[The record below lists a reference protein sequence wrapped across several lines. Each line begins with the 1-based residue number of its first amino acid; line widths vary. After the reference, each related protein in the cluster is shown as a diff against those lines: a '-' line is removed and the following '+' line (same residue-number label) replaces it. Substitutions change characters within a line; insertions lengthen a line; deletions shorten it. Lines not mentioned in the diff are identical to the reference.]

1 MLSNPGRGCLGGR
14 CSEAPDGRPGGQKGP
29 KSFEE
34 PSKFHRNITLTTP
47 SLHRASTV
55 AIPCLFGES
64 KTLWK
69 RSNVNKP
76 LLHWCPVCRGGGGNA
91 DPRGICTN
99 FLRRPGS
106 YFCSMPIF
114 LRNGSSER
122 LRPRNF
128 SMDMFASRESP
139 GS

>member
-34 PSKFHRNITLTTP
+34 PSKNHRRTIEVP
-47 SLHRASTV
+47 SKHHAHNPVAAPWQRRANAI
-55 AIPCLFGES
+55 AIPCLFGVS
-64 KTLWK
+64 KTLWR

-99 FLRRPGS
+99 FLRRPG
-106 YFCSMPIF
+106 
-114 LRNGSSER
+114 
-122 LRPRNF
+122 
-128 SMDMFASRESP
+128 
-139 GS
+139 